1 MAEENNNQEENKKV
15 TTAKR
20 STTKKPTSAATKK
33 TTSTAKAKSSTT
45 RAKSSTTKTT
55 STTKA
60 KSTTT
65 RAKSSATRTTASKK
79 TSGTTKS
86 ASKPSTTIV
95 KTVPAKKTDDI
106 SISEKSTTENK
117 VSKLEHHDVSGLA
130 NDFLRKQATGK
141 VANITNN
148 KTDSNSTKESSTQVE
163 DKKEDKP
170 KDKPKIVK
178 ADTDKTITIVEQSSK
193 SKSKTQ
199 KKSEIINID
208 SDATLT
214 AGTSTNLSIGNKDKK
229 LAYQML
235 DEKRVLNDRFQLE
248 DIIGIGGMG
257 IVYRAT
263 DIIRQQVKPN
273 NCSVAIKVLSQDVKK
288 YKQAF
293 LALQREAY
301 KEQQLSHPNVIKVYD
316 FNRCDD
322 AVYKVMELIDGIHLK
337 EWMKEARNSG
347 KAKSNCENY
356 IKQVKHIINEVA
368 KGLEYVHN
376 QGIVHSDLKPSNVF
390 VLENGDIKIFD
401 FGIARTIKTTN
412 FNQKD
417 PDASIFDPTT
427 FAAFTPKYASYEM
440 LTRQAPSPADDVY
453 ALGCIM
459 YEMLTGHHPYNGKNA
474 KDALELEM
482 SPEKLNDIDS
492 DLQDLVMS
500 MLELKKEDR
509 IQNMTDILDKLNQQ
523 YLPSIEKQN
532 HYDTSYTVD
541 TNSLII
547 NKPFILTISLLLG
560 VANLY
565 GLSTWFKPKSETY
578 VITDPVEVKEAV
590 AENTTESRQII
601 GTTPGCES
609 IISSVDPNGEKCLL
623 SLKTDNGNVYRLNM
637 LVFSGE
643 DGSNYAISK
652 DPLNNISV
660 SSLGEH
666 LTTEEQENPLAVHKF
681 TKQSLQT
688 FYIRTVSLY
697 GNLGLATPKQIVS
710 LSNNGQKM
718 CDNSASSPNSLDFMG
733 KDYGE
738 AVIKGG
744 SSFDVLSVTKDC
756 SIKSTP
762 LTDYNGENIITRLVW
777 KPTR

>member
-1 MAEENNNQEENKKV
+1 MKIVNLYMKSNLINIGSEMAEENNNQEENKKV
-15 TTAKR
+15 TTTKR

-45 RAKSSTTKTT
+45 RAKSSTTKIT

-60 KSTTT
+60 KSTATK
-65 RAKSSATRTTASKK
+65 AKSSATKTTAAKAK
-79 TSGTTKS
+79 GTTKNTPES
-86 ASKPSTTIV
+86 STTTV
-95 KTVPAKKTDDI
+95 K
-106 SISEKSTTENK
+106 SITENK
-117 VSKLEHHDVSGLA
+117 VSKLEQDVSGLA

-148 KTDSNSTKESSTQVE
+148 NKADSNSTKEFFTQVE
-163 DKKEDKP
+163 DKKE
-170 KDKPKIVK
+170 DKPKIVK
-178 ADTDKTITIVEQSSK
+178 ADTDKTITIIEQSSK
-193 SKSKTQ
+193 SKPKIQ
-199 KKSEIINID
+199 KESEIISID

-235 DEKRVLNDRFQLE
+235 DEKRVLNNRFQLE

-347 KAKSNCENY
+347 KAKPNCENY

-482 SPEKLNDIDS
+482 SPEKPNDIDS

-643 DGSNYAISK
+643 DGNYAISK

-710 LSNNGQKM
+710 LSNNGQKI
-718 CDNSASSPNSLDFMG
+718 CDNSASSPDSLDFLG
-733 KDYGE
+733 RDYGE

>member
-1 MAEENNNQEENKKV
+1 MAEENNNQEENKKT

-20 STTKKPTSAATKK
+20 STTKKPTSATTKK
-33 TTSTAKAKSSTT
+33 TTSTTKAKTT
-45 RAKSSTTKTT
+45 TARAKSSTTKTT
-55 STTKA
+55 ATKKATGTTKT
-60 KSTTT
+60 KSAAT
-65 RAKSSATRTTASKK
+65 RAKSSATKTTAAKAKGSTK
-79 TSGTTKS
+79 TTPESSTTTVKS
-86 ASKPSTTIV
+86 ITEDKISKPERN
-95 KTVPAKKTDDI
+95 A
-106 SISEKSTTENK
+106 
-117 VSKLEHHDVSGLA
+117 SGLA
-130 NDFLRKQATGK
+130 SDFLKKQATGK
-141 VANITNN
+141 VANITSN
-148 KTDSNSTKESSTQVE
+148 KADSNLTKESSTQVKDE
-163 DKKEDKP
+163 KEEP
-170 KDKPKIVK
+170 KDKSKIVK
-178 ADTDKTITIVEQSSK
+178 ADTDKTITIIEQPSK
-193 SKSKTQ
+193 SKPKIQQKESK
-199 KKSEIINID
+199 IISID

-347 KAKSNCENY
+347 KAKPNCENY

-376 QGIVHSDLKPSNVF
+376 QGIVHSDLKPSNIF

-482 SPEKLNDIDS
+482 SPEKPNDIDS

-509 IQNMTDILDKLNQQ
+509 IQSMTEILDKLNQQ
-523 YLPSIEKQN
+523 YLPSLENQN

-643 DGSNYAISK
+643 DGNYAISK

-710 LSNNGQKM
+710 LSNNGQKI
-718 CDNSASSPNSLDFMG
+718 CDNSASSPNSLDFLG
-733 KDYGE
+733 RDYGE

-756 SIKSTP
+756 NIKSTP
-762 LTDYNGENIITRLVW
+762 LTDYNGKNIITRLVW